1 MNLKFL
7 VNDYVLIWN
16 ILFQASI
23 TENIHKLKQKLWDNY
38 KIEYNKTYYDKDYI
52 LQDYKNFI
60 PNDDTVYNM
69 VLETKEYERIKKDTE
84 KYRNMLLKKWDENK
98 RKVKAE
104 LKDILRFN
112 VEDYKVLVVSNLMN
126 TVDTTV
132 IKDQKENVIVF
143 GLTSDGT
150 NKIIID
156 LLYEILK
163 RETRNYNSK
172 HRNIVKAVIELAI
185 LNELPT
191 RLNKRSHYLTGSSA
205 RDNIKRQ
212 IYPYWLMYL
221 GIPQEEF
228 LNYMMRDK
236 IVFETEKYAYEKEL
250 KKMNIEEFIEF
261 CIRNQRYI
269 IRETKEEKKIEIL

>member
-16 ILFQASI
+16 VLFQASI
-23 TENIHKLKQKLWDNY
+23 TEKIHKLKQKLWDNY

-112 VEDYKVLVVSNLMN
+112 VEDYKVLVVSDLMN
-126 TVDTTV
+126 TVDTTI

-143 GLTSDGT
+143 GLKSDGT

-191 RLNKRSHYLTGSSA
+191 RLNKRSNYLTGSSA

-221 GIPQEEF
+221 GATKEEM
-228 LNYMMRDK
+228 LEYMMRDK
-236 IVFETEKYAYEKEL
+236 IAFNIDDFTYERQL
-250 KKMNIEEFIEF
+250 KNVDLLKFIDF
-261 CIRNQRYI
+261 CIRNKKHI
-269 IRETKEEKKIEIL
+269 IKSNDLEVI

>member
-16 ILFQASI
+16 VLFQASI
-23 TENIHKLKQKLWDNY
+23 TEKIHKLKQKLWDNY

-84 KYRNMLLKKWDENK
+84 KYRNTLLKKWDENK

-112 VEDYKVLVVSNLMN
+112 VEDYKVLVVSDLMN
-126 TVDTTV
+126 TVDTTI

-143 GLTSDGT
+143 GLKSDGT

-191 RLNKRSHYLTGSSA
+191 RLNKRSNYLTGSSA

-221 GIPQEEF
+221 GATKEEM
-228 LNYMMRDK
+228 LEYMMRDK
-236 IVFETEKYAYEKEL
+236 IAFNIDDFTYERQL
-250 KKMNIEEFIEF
+250 KNVDLLKFIDF
-261 CIRNQRYI
+261 CIRNKKHI
-269 IRETKEEKKIEIL
+269 IKSNDLEVI

>member
-16 ILFQASI
+16 LLFQASVS
-23 TENIHKLKQKLWDNY
+23 EKIHKLKQKLWDNY

-112 VEDYKVLVVSNLMN
+112 VEDYKVLVVSDLMN
-126 TVDTTV
+126 TVDTTI

-143 GLTSDGT
+143 GLKSDGT

-191 RLNKRSHYLTGSSA
+191 RLNKRSNYLTGSSA

-221 GIPQEEF
+221 GATKEEM
-228 LNYMMRDK
+228 LEYMMRDK
-236 IVFETEKYAYEKEL
+236 IAFNIDDYTYERQL
-250 KKMNIEEFIEF
+250 KNVDLLKFIDF
-261 CIRNQRYI
+261 CIRNKKHI
-269 IRETKEEKKIEIL
+269 IKSNDLEVI

>member
-172 HRNIVKAVIELAI
+172 HRNIVKAVIKLAI

-221 GIPQEEF
+221 GATKEEM
-228 LNYMMRDK
+228 LEYMMRDK
-236 IVFETEKYAYEKEL
+236 IAF
-250 KKMNIEEFIEF
+250 NIEEYTYEKQLKNVDLLKFIDF
-261 CIRNQRYI
+261 CIRNKKHI
-269 IRETKEEKKIEIL
+269 IKSNDLEVI

>member
-16 ILFQASI
+16 LLFQASVS
-23 TENIHKLKQKLWDNY
+23 EKIHKLKQKLWDNY

-126 TVDTTV
+126 TVDTTI

-143 GLTSDGT
+143 GLPSDGT

-191 RLNKRSHYLTGSSA
+191 RLNKRSHYLTGSVA

-221 GIPQEEF
+221 GATKEEM
-228 LNYMMRDK
+228 LEYMMRDK
-236 IVFETEKYAYEKEL
+236 IAFNIDDFTYERQL
-250 KKMNIEEFIEF
+250 KNVDLLKFIDF
-261 CIRNQRYI
+261 CIRNKKHI
-269 IRETKEEKKIEIL
+269 IKSNDLEVI

>member
-172 HRNIVKAVIELAI
+172 HRNIVKAVIKLAI

-221 GIPQEEF
+221 GATKEDMLE
-228 LNYMMRDK
+228 YMMRDK
-236 IVFETEKYAYEKEL
+236 IAFDIDKYTFEKQLSKVDL
-250 KKMNIEEFIEF
+250 LEFINF
-261 CIRNQRYI
+261 CIRNQKHI
-269 IRETKEEKKIEIL
+269 IKTNDLELI